1 MKYAVARS
9 VMTTWEAGRYC
20 NVSPY
25 TIRHWISEGMLPAY
39 TTPGGH
45 HRIRREDVDAFL
57 ASYHMPSAPEL
68 SPGKRRVLIAGFGR
82 DDRGVMAALRKISP
96 KLDVKAS
103 ASAFESG
110 LLVGSFFPHLLL
122 LDMDIEDV
130 DWKAACRQIRS
141 DSRLSSVRIAG
152 VTKRI
157 TVERVA
163 AAQESGMAEVIGKPV
178 EQQSLTALI
187 RDVFPY
193 LVPAGLLSKR
203 KAKSRR

>member
-25 TIRHWISEGMLPAY
+25 TIRHWIAEGMLAAY

-45 HRIRREDVDAFL
+45 HRLRREDVDAFL
-57 ASYHMPSAPEL
+57 SSYHMPSAPEL
-68 SPGKRRVLIAGFGR
+68 SPGKRRVLLVGFGR
-82 DDRGVMAALRKISP
+82 EDRVVAAALGKISP
-96 KLDVKAS
+96 KLDVRAS

-110 LLVGSFFPHLLL
+110 LLVSSFFPHLVLF
-122 LDMDIEDV
+122 DMDFQGV
-130 DWKAACRQIRS
+130 DWEEACRQIRS
-141 DSRLSSVRIAG
+141 DSRLSPVRIAG

-163 AAQESGMAEVIGKPV
+163 AAQAAGMAEVIGKPA
-178 EQQSLTALI
+178 ELPSLRSLI
-187 RDVFPY
+187 REVFPY
-193 LVPAGLLSKR
+193 LVPARLPLNRNSK
-203 KAKSRR
+203 KRR